1 MDNHRAAVHR
11 SILVIDV
18 ERFSDPARTDAHL
31 LVVRD
36 GMYRTLRRA
45 FWESGID
52 WARCTVEDRGDG
64 ILILLPPEVPKSW
77 LAARVPA
84 YLAAALAGY
93 NSICSSQSRIR
104 LRMALHAGEV
114 IYDDYGVVSHSVNQ
128 VFRLIEAPALKAA
141 LAASTDLLALV
152 VSDWFFHEV
161 VCHESSAMPSRYSLL
176 PVAVRETQGTGW
188 MRLLG
193 PTVAPCLPSCLT
205 LSLHDRHYIGRDGLP
220 VRHQVRQIIEAA
232 EDGLDRLPYRA
243 DANALSVKV
252 IDGGRCIEP
261 LVSSGKGLYNT
272 EILLDQ
278 RLNKGETIPLEY
290 EISFSYKAKPP
301 PEFRRIITNGVEGL
315 GVRIEFHP
323 EKTPR
328 KLWWA
333 VWDGLDGEIVERQ
346 PVSLNSG
353 RFAHRYVGAVENSA
367 FVGFAWRW

>member
-1 MDNHRAAVHR
+1 VDDHQAAVHR
-11 SILVIDV
+11 SIVVIDV

-31 LVVRD
+31 LVIRD
-36 GMYRTLRRA
+36 GMYRALRRA
-45 FWESGID
+45 FFESGID

-64 ILILLPPEVPKSW
+64 MLILVPPEVPKSW

-84 YLAAALAGY
+84 CLAAALAGY
-93 NSICSSQSRIR
+93 NSTSSYESRIR

-114 IYDDYGVVSHSVNQ
+114 LYDAYGVISHSVNQ

-141 LAASTDLLALV
+141 LAASPDLLALI

-161 VCHESSAMPSRYSLL
+161 ICHEPTAMPSRFSLL
-176 PVAVRETQGTGW
+176 RVDVKDTQGTGW

-193 PTVAPCLPSCLT
+193 PTVAPCLCSCLT

-243 DANALSVKV
+243 DANVLSVRV
-252 IDGGRCIEP
+252 IDGGKCIRP
-261 LVSSGKGLYNT
+261 LAPSGKGLYNT

-278 RLNKGETIPLEY
+278 QLNKGETIPLEY
-290 EISFSYKAKPP
+290 ETSFCYEAKPL
-301 PEFRRIITNGVEGL
+301 PEFRRIITNGIEGL

-323 EKTPR
+323 EKMPR
-328 KLWWA
+328 DLWWA
-333 VWDGLDGEIVERQ
+333 VWDGPSGEIIERQ
-346 PVSLNSG
+346 PVGLNSG
-353 RFAHRYVGAVENSA
+353 RFAHRYMRAIENPVS
-367 FVGFAWRW
+367 VGFAWRW